1 MKTKICSK
9 CNRELP
15 ATEEYFTTHP
25 TCSFGLSNKCKDCT
39 SEYMKQR
46 RVIKGKEIDKKNL
59 PYARAWK
66 QKNKEKVQQKQK
78 EWYEN
83 NKEIILKK
91 SREYYKEH
99 RQELIEK
106 TKKWVEDNPEKRR
119 AYQKQYFLRRNFN
132 LTEEEYNNL
141 LNKQNNKCSICGV
154 DLFLDKTKAV
164 IDHDHTTGELRGIL
178 CTNCNIG
185 LGHFKDNCANL
196 LHAVDYLMGGELNVS
211 F

>member
-1 MKTKICSK
+1 MITKICSK

-66 QKNKEKVQQKQK
+66 QRNKEKVLHYMENWRKENADKIKEDSKNYYDNHKEEIMEKVKNWGENNPDKKREYRLKSVFGISSIEYEERLEKQK
-78 EWYEN
+78 GVCAICGLGESARDKN
-83 NKEIILKK
+83 GKIRPLTIDHNHSTGEIRGLLCSRCNCGLGQFKDSPDILKTAM
-91 SREYYKEH
+91 EYIIK
-99 RQELIEK
+99 
-106 TKKWVEDNPEKRR
+106 
-119 AYQKQYFLRRNFN
+119 
-132 LTEEEYNNL
+132 
-141 LNKQNNKCSICGV
+141 
-154 DLFLDKTKAV
+154 
-164 IDHDHTTGELRGIL
+164 
-178 CTNCNIG
+178 
-185 LGHFKDNCANL
+185 
-196 LHAVDYLMGGELNVS
+196 GG